1 MKTRIK
7 HLVLICLGWM
17 FVALGIIGVI
27 LPLMPTTIF
36 LILALACFAES
47 SPRFH
52 QMLLNHKWFGPPL
65 RQWQQTHSMR
75 RDIKKKAYLI
85 IILSF
90 AISIAAVWGRLWLQ
104 VMLFTIGLILLACLS
119 RVKESD

>member
-1 MKTRIK
+1 MRTRIK

-75 RDIKKKAYLI
+75 RDVKKKVYLI

-90 AISIAAVWGRLWLQ
+90 AISIGAVWGRLWLQ
-104 VMLFTIGLILLACLS
+104 VMLFVIGLTLLACIY
-119 RVKESD
+119 RIKESN

>member
-90 AISIAAVWGRLWLQ
+90 AISITAVWGRLWLQ
-104 VMLFTIGLILLACLS
+104 VILFTIGLILLACLS

>member
-36 LILALACFAES
+36 LILALACFTES